1 MLSLQAI
8 LNDYNNRSKLY
19 YHDQKLFKFR
29 KSVWLE
35 ERKRSFLVLRVE
47 LFKVLGKVLMV
58 CFPAWR
64 SVLFVGVISL
74 CLSSP
79 IAEKIKKK
87 TILSWDHT
95 FYCGERDSRVASY

>member
-1 MLSLQAI
+1 M
-8 LNDYNNRSKLY
+8 
-19 YHDQKLFKFR
+19 
-29 KSVWLE
+29 
-35 ERKRSFLVLRVE
+35 E

-87 TILSWDHT
+87 QSYHGIILSTVENVIVEWLAI
-95 FYCGERDSRVASY
+95 SRSI

>member
-1 MLSLQAI
+1 MITTIGVSSIITTKSSLSFAKACD
-8 LNDYNNRSKLY
+8 LNN
-19 YHDQKLFKFR
+19 
-29 KSVWLE
+29 
-35 ERKRSFLVLRVE
+35 ERYRME

-87 TILSWDHT
+87 QSYH
-95 FYCGERDSRVASY
+95 GERDERVASY

>member
-1 MLSLQAI
+1 M
-8 LNDYNNRSKLY
+8 
-19 YHDQKLFKFR
+19 
-29 KSVWLE
+29 
-35 ERKRSFLVLRVE
+35 E

-58 CFPAWR
+58 CFPAWC

-87 TILSWDHT
+87 KQSYHGIILSTVENVIVEWLAI
-95 FYCGERDSRVASY
+95 SRSI